1 MEDDEILKY
10 SMQIAML
17 KQLLNKKLID
27 EKEYEK
33 IKKELMKEYGVLSD
47 LVIWREKLTSLECV
61 ALQHSE
67 GIFVGYRYYDKKKM
81 EVKIIQGNKSVLGA
95 FHRKVKKLR
104 VAAYCR
110 VSTDDEDQI
119 KSYNSM
125 IKYYTDLIQKN
136 EE

>member
-61 ALQHSE
+61 SLQHSK
-67 GIFVGYRYYDKKKM
+67 G
-81 EVKIIQGNKSVLGA
+81 
-95 FHRKVKKLR
+95 
-104 VAAYCR
+104 
-110 VSTDDEDQI
+110 
-119 KSYNSM
+119 
-125 IKYYTDLIQKN
+125 
-136 EE
+136 

>member
-47 LVIWREKLTSLECV
+47 LVIWREKLTSLEWV
-61 ALQHSE
+61 ALQHSK
-67 GIFVGYRYYDKKKM
+67 G
-81 EVKIIQGNKSVLGA
+81 
-95 FHRKVKKLR
+95 
-104 VAAYCR
+104 
-110 VSTDDEDQI
+110 
-119 KSYNSM
+119 
-125 IKYYTDLIQKN
+125 
-136 EE
+136 

>member
-33 IKKELMKEYGVLSD
+33 IKKELMKEYGVLYD

-61 ALQHSE
+61 ALQHSK
-67 GIFVGYRYYDKKKM
+67 G
-81 EVKIIQGNKSVLGA
+81 
-95 FHRKVKKLR
+95 
-104 VAAYCR
+104 
-110 VSTDDEDQI
+110 
-119 KSYNSM
+119 
-125 IKYYTDLIQKN
+125 
-136 EE
+136 

>member
-1 MEDDEILKY
+1 MNYKKIFLKEVNKIWKKNYSDLNFMEIFINLPRLSKKNLKDMTDDEILKY

-61 ALQHSE
+61 ALQHSK
-67 GIFVGYRYYDKKKM
+67 G
-81 EVKIIQGNKSVLGA
+81 
-95 FHRKVKKLR
+95 
-104 VAAYCR
+104 
-110 VSTDDEDQI
+110 
-119 KSYNSM
+119 
-125 IKYYTDLIQKN
+125 
-136 EE
+136 